1 MSGKID
7 YILSAHAVTVLARR
21 EKLEN
26 PLGREFENIALSAIV
41 SFAAG

>member
-1 MSGKID
+1 MSGMID
-7 YILSAHAVTVLARR
+7 YELSAHAVTVLAGR

-41 SFAAG
+41 SSATG